1 MRRLIL
7 ESLCL
12 AVVGR
17 RVLFEDLLTS
27 HSKALEEKV
36 GLHCS
41 DHVFFF
47 FGDQIASFH
56 LEVLFVLAL
65 ALLYVVAERLL
76 LDAGADHFLL
86 IFSELLIRHRRLWL
100 RVIVVNIAVVAIVV
114 FLEILSVSERSGS
127 IEVGLEGTLHIGKF
141 ALHG

>member
-27 HSKALEEKV
+27 HSEALEEKV

-76 LDAGADHFLL
+76 LDAGADHLLL
-86 IFSELLIRHRRLWL
+86 ILCKLLIRHRRLGL
-100 RVIVVNIAVVAIVV
+100 GAIVINIAVVTIVV
-114 FLEILSVSERSGS
+114 FLEVLSVSERGSS
-127 IEVGLEGTLHIGKF
+127 IEIGMKGALHVGEF
-141 ALHG
+141 ALHR

>member
-1 MRRLIL
+1 M
-7 ESLCL
+7 
-12 AVVGR
+12 
-17 RVLFEDLLTS
+17 
-27 HSKALEEKV
+27 HS
-36 GLHCS
+36 S

-47 FGDQIASFH
+47 FRDKIASFH

-86 IFSELLIRHRRLWL
+86 IFSELLIRHRRLRL
-100 RVIVVNIAVVAIVV
+100 RIIVVNIAVVAIVV

-127 IEVGLEGTLHIGKF
+127 IEVGLEGAFHIGKF